1 MNEMHRVIKM
11 SALSIGEQIGK
22 YYVGPIV
29 FTYID
34 WVLQQAIQQNIEKL
48 YFMARDGFL
57 MYRAARK
64 LQEEKT
70 EYQKIKCC
78 YFFSSRQ
85 SLYLPYLSTMSISE
99 AIKNLF
105 TRNIQTIEDLT
116 EVLNLTIEE
125 EKTLLD
131 ILRNDKNNLKNDL
144 QTGVMK
150 SVEVQAYLMQLFNH
164 ACNIFK
170 IYMQQTG
177 LLDEQKKA
185 IVDSG
190 WLGNTQNQLYEV
202 MKKCGYMGELGGF
215 YFGLYKNVYEEK
227 KYLSYHSFYF
237 SPENNLKRKS
247 LFCNNVFEIVCSAN
261 HGRTIGYEMRGKLA
275 IPVLD
280 KYSYVSEKTEIQ
292 KGALDE
298 IKIVSMRQLERILKL
313 FMYTPIKKYAIYLG
327 NVKFSENESDV
338 QTDFLAPILTK
349 KTAMEVIL
357 PLRMKR
363 YIQKDNKTFYWPM
376 GSIMRSDLHCK
387 RFYLVN
393 CAIWEA
399 IRLVMK

>member
-1 MNEMHRVIKM
+1 M

-34 WVLQQAIQQNIEKL
+34 WVFQQAIQQDIEKL

-57 MYRAARK
+57 MYQAARK

-70 EYQKIKCC
+70 EYHKIKCC

-85 SLYLPYLSTMSISE
+85 SLYLPYLSTMLVSE
-99 AIKNLF
+99 AIENLF
-105 TRNIQTIEDLT
+105 ARNIQTIENLT
-116 EVLNLTIEE
+116 EILNLSVEE
-125 EKTLLD
+125 EKKLIDLLS
-131 ILRNDKNNLKNDL
+131 NDKNNQKKDL
-144 QTGVMK
+144 QASFMK
-150 SVEVQAYLMQLFNH
+150 SVEVQAYLKQILNNT
-164 ACNIFK
+164 CNVLK

-177 LLDEQKKA
+177 LLDECKKA

-190 WLGNTQNQLYEV
+190 WLGNTQNQLYEI
-202 MKKCGYMGELGGF
+202 MKKCGYIGELGGF
-215 YFGLYKNVYEEK
+215 YFGLYKNAYENK
-227 KYLSYHSFYF
+227 KHLSYHSFYF
-237 SPENNLKRKS
+237 SPENDLKRKV

-261 HGRTIGYEMRGKLA
+261 HGRTIGYEIRGKFA

-280 KYSYVSEKTEIQ
+280 KYNYVSEKTEIQ
-292 KGALDE
+292 KGALEE
-298 IKIVSMRQLERILKL
+298 IKVISMRQLEKIMKL
-313 FMYTPIKKYAIYLG
+313 FMYTPIKKYATYLG
-327 NVKFSENESDV
+327 NIKFSEKESDMKA
-338 QTDFLAPILTK
+338 DFLAPILTK
-349 KTAMEVIL
+349 KNAMEVIIL
-357 PLRMKR
+357 FRMKR
-363 YIQKDNKTFYWPM
+363 YIQKNNKTFYWPM